1 ASKQLAQREG
11 DGLTR
16 QPVSLRGQMTVEA
29 HIKVG
34 AGSPGSEERKEI
46 QHGEASG
53 LCQFRPLPG
62 RLIHVEMSR
71 VFSVTRRQPPEPVGI
86 DLEFDRDDYDQG
98 GDS

>member
-1 ASKQLAQREG
+1 
-11 DGLTR
+11 
-16 QPVSLRGQMTVEA
+16 MTVEA

-62 RLIHVEMSR
+62 RLIQVEMSR

-86 DLEFDRDDYDQG
+86 DLEFGRDEYDQG
-98 GDS
+98 GDFTCRDLLMELAEEGAADTMSLLQ